1 MTLRIVMRDPSIAQW
16 LVFSDAKHIL
26 LAKEPSD
33 VLTVLREAE
42 HFVDKDGLYAAG
54 FVTYEA
60 AAGFDDAL
68 ITHRANELPLVCM
81 GIFGEPEFK
90 SEIEGIGETAVPAID
105 WRMAVS
111 KSDYERKIHAVKRQ
125 IEAGNTYQIN
135 YTVRQHGSN
144 IHDAWAL
151 FLQIAADAPY
161 AAYIEYEDYKIVSA
175 SPELFFRLQGGQLT
189 CKPMKGTSRRGLT
202 SAEDG
207 LLRDELQA
215 SVKNRAENVMIL
227 DMVRNDMGRIAE
239 KGSVEVTEIYGI
251 EKFPT
256 VWQMTSTV
264 SANTTAGVSEIF
276 HALFPCASVTGA
288 PKVSSTD
295 IIAELENSPR
305 DIYTGAI
312 GYIGPDRSAQFNVA
326 IRTALIDGT
335 GQGVYGV
342 GGGIVWDSDPLD
354 EYLECLAKARVL
366 SDSGP
371 GRQFELLETILW
383 SPPQGYSLLDKH
395 LDRLCAS
402 AKYFDFPVSRLEVEN
417 ALSISAMN
425 FQKQKQRVRL
435 TVARDGMLSV
445 TNVELSESPD
455 SNIQRIKLATN
466 PVNSDS
472 AFLYH
477 KTTQRDAYESA
488 LESAAAADDVL
499 LWNEEG
505 YVTETSIANVA
516 VNIDGSLCTPPVT
529 CGLLAGTY
537 RAWLLENELLVERPI
552 HIEELIDGMQ
562 LLLFNSVRGQYSGTL
577 QKISRS
583 AQEKSGQK

>member
-16 LVFSDAKHIL
+16 LVFPEAQHIL

-33 VLTVLREAE
+33 VLPVLRETE
-42 HFVDKDGLYAAG
+42 HFVEREGLYAAG

-81 GIFGEPEFK
+81 GIFKEPEFT
-90 SEIEGIGETAVPAID
+90 SIIEDIGEAAVPAID
-105 WRMAVS
+105 WRMTES
-111 KSDYERKIHAVKRQ
+111 QSDYERKIHAVKRQ
-125 IEAGNTYQIN
+125 IEAGNTYQSN

-144 IHDAWAL
+144 IHDPWAL
-151 FLQIAADAPY
+151 FMRIAADAPY

-175 SPELFFRLQGGQLT
+175 SPELFFRLQDGQLT

-202 SAEDG
+202 SEEDC

-227 DMVRNDMGRIAE
+227 DMVRNDMGRIAS
-239 KGSVEVTEIYGI
+239 KGSVDVREFYGI
-251 EKFPT
+251 EKYPT

-264 SANTTAGVSEIF
+264 SARTTAGVSEIF
-276 HALFPCASVTGA
+276 RALFPSASVTGA
-288 PKVSSTD
+288 PKVSSTK
-295 IIAELENSPR
+295 IICELEDSPR
-305 DIYTGAI
+305 NIYTGAI
-312 GYIGPDRSAQFNVA
+312 GYISPDQRAQFNVA
-326 IRTALIDGT
+326 IRTALVDGK

-354 EYLECLAKARVL
+354 EYLECLAKASVL
-366 SDSGP
+366 SNSGS

-383 SPPQGYSLLDKH
+383 SPPQGYFLLDKH

-417 ALSISAMN
+417 ALSISAMD
-425 FQKQKQRVRL
+425 FEKQKQRVRL
-435 TVARDGMLSV
+435 TVGRDGTLSL
-445 TNVELSESPD
+445 TNVQLSDSPD
-455 SNIQRIKLATN
+455 RNVLRIELAAD
-466 PVNSDS
+466 PVYSGS

-477 KTTQRDAYESA
+477 KTTLRDAYESA
-488 LESAAAADDVL
+488 LESVAAADDVL
-499 LWNEEG
+499 LWNEDG
-505 YVTETSIANVA
+505 FVTETSIANVA
-516 VNIDGSLCTPPVT
+516 VDIDGSLCTPPVT

-577 QKISRS
+577 QISRS
-583 AQEKSGQK
+583 VQEKSGQK